1 MAIKYRLVQRK
12 DLSKDAAPNAMKYY
26 PQLVSSGR
34 VELQKICEE
43 VAEQSSLTSGD
54 VKNCL
59 DRLIHCITSHIED
72 GQTVAAGDL
81 GTFSPVLRSEG
92 CDTIDKFNAAT
103 MMRPPKIRYTP
114 GKKLMEARGT
124 VNYVR
129 VKGATLEPADETQEP
144 ENPDVV

>member
-129 VKGATLEPADETQEP
+129 VMGAILEPADEPQEP
-144 ENPDVV
+144 DNPDVV

>member
-124 VNYVR
+124 VNYIR
-129 VKGATLEPADETQEP
+129 VKGATLEPVEEPKEP